1 MRYMLLICHDSCF
14 TARTVK
20 GDSAAWLEE
29 MERRG
34 VRRHGDRLRPAAE
47 AKTVSTRDGKL
58 LVRDGPFAETR
69 EEVAGYDII
78 ECADFDEAI
87 EIASKHAAAKFGTIE
102 IRPVWQ
108 EAAADS

>member
-1 MRYMLLICHDSCF
+1 MRFMLLICHDSSF

-20 GDSAAWLEE
+20 GDSAAWLKE

-34 VRRHGDRLRPAAE
+34 VRKNGDRLRPAAE
-47 AKTVSTRDGKL
+47 AKTVSMRDGEL
-58 LVRDGPFAETR
+58 LVRNGPFAETKD
-69 EEVAGYDII
+69 EVAGYDII

-87 EIASKHAAAKFGTIE
+87 EIASKHAAAKFGMIE

-108 EAAADS
+108 M

>member
-1 MRYMLLICHDSCF
+1 MRFMLLICHDSSF

-20 GDSAAWLEE
+20 AESAAWLEE

-47 AKTVSTRDGKL
+47 AKTVSVRDGKL
-58 LVRDGPFAETR
+58 VVRDGPFAETR
-69 EEVAGYDII
+69 DEMAGYDIM
-78 ECADFDEAI
+78 ECGDFDEAI
-87 EIASKHAAAKFGTIE
+87 EIASKHAAAKFGMIE

-108 EAAADS
+108 NPEGV

>member
-1 MRYMLLICHDSCF
+1 MRYMLLIRHDASF

-34 VRRHGDRLRPAAE
+34 VRKYGDRLRPAAE
-47 AKTVSTRDGKL
+47 AKTVSMRDGKL
-58 LVRDGPFAETR
+58 LVHDGPFTDEKD
-69 EEVAGYDII
+69 EISGYDII

-102 IRPVWQ
+102 IRAVWQ
-108 EAAADS
+108 A

>member
-1 MRYMLLICHDSCF
+1 MCHMLLIRHDSSF

-20 GDSAAWLEE
+20 GDSAAWLEQ

-34 VRRHGDRLRPAAE
+34 IRKHGDRLRPAAE
-47 AKTVSTRDGKL
+47 AKTVSMHDGKL
-58 LVRDGPFAETR
+58 LVRDGPLAETK

-87 EIASKHAAAKFGTIE
+87 EIASKHAAAEFGTIE
-102 IRPVWQ
+102 IRPVWRK
-108 EAAADS
+108 AAS

>member
-1 MRYMLLICHDSCF
+1 MRYMFLIRHNSSF
-14 TARTVK
+14 TARTVA

-29 MERRG
+29 MEGRG
-34 VRRHGDRLRPAAE
+34 VRKGGDRLRPAAD
-47 AKTVSTRDGKL
+47 AKTVRMRDGGL
-58 LVRDGPFAETR
+58 LVHDGPLVET
-69 EEVAGYDII
+69 EEEISGYDII

-108 EAAADS
+108 A

>member
-1 MRYMLLICHDSCF
+1 MRYMFLIRHNSSF
-14 TARTVK
+14 TARTVE

-29 MERRG
+29 MEGRG
-34 VRRHGDRLRPAAE
+34 VRKGGDRLRPAAD
-47 AKTVSTRDGKL
+47 AKTVRMRDGGL
-58 LVRDGPFAETR
+58 LVHDGPFVET
-69 EEVAGYDII
+69 EEEISGYDII

-108 EAAADS
+108 A

>member
-1 MRYMLLICHDSCF
+1 MRYMLLICHDSSF

-20 GDSAAWLEE
+20 GDTAAWLEE

-34 VRRHGDRLRPAAE
+34 VRETGDRLRPAAE
-47 AKTVSTRDGKL
+47 AKTVSMHDGKL
-58 LVRDGPFAETR
+58 KVRDGPFAETR

-87 EIASKHAAAKFGTIE
+87 EIASKHAAAKLGKDWGK
-102 IRPVWQ
+102 RRGGGR
-108 EAAADS
+108 AGG

>member
-1 MRYMLLICHDSCF
+1 MRYMLLICHDSSF

-34 VRRHGDRLRPAAE
+34 VRKHGDRLRPASE
-47 AKTVSTRDGKL
+47 AKTVSMRDGKL
-58 LVRDGPFAETR
+58 LVRDGPFADTK

-78 ECADFDEAI
+78 ECVDFDEAI
-87 EIASKHAAAKFGTIE
+87 EIASKHAAAKFGIIE

-108 EAAADS
+108 KAAS